1 MDNSLTTNII
11 RNVYNI
17 GTNSCDAGTQYCADG
32 YALYFPCLKDIT
44 KGQNVCF
51 DFYVADYAGK
61 NAYDIAAA
69 NAANNQNGS
78 NGNGDGTDGTGSTPN
93 ANQELADLR
102 DVDALSLNLIG
113 AFNCPYGTFSYPDN
127 ISSLQTEEYPP
138 VYRLDFGERKLCHLS
153 VFMIDTE
160 NTSSDPYY
168 NTQEGDFY
176 SGTTIEVEANDTP
189 THIFLG
195 WAFLNTNEDEEECAD
210 ETWEEN
216 IINRDN
222 IYRFVIQEDTIVL
235 ALYRPR
241 KLFHIVSDPTNR
253 SSHFVI
259 DYDHVEYHISNRKD
273 DTFDDKETIPYD
285 TLIDVLE
292 GYHMVAKCIP
302 STDVIG
308 SDPDESF
315 RFVEW
320 KDKDKNR
327 CRLFIIGED
336 TQPFL
341 DSDKVTIKLKAKCN
355 GPFPYEELEDEDII
369 YMDEFD
375 EEGIHINT
383 EFNEVD
389 IFDYYGDG
397 QYVISADEAYQKF
410 IGEEGYLYLHFGT
423 IELSSAGIEDGI
435 KFNLHA
441 KADGYCELHITING
455 FSTSLEV
462 AQDEFKLYE
471 IYFSKCNKSNIQI
484 TAYGDC
490 LIDMIEVCKE
500 EIIDKGKAQL
510 CLPPEVTENLPSGP
524 LSVNGAIMVNGKS
537 YGLAQ
542 TTIGSVNKLPKIT
555 INS

>member
-1 MDNSLTTNII
+1 MENSLTTNII

-44 KGQNVCF
+44 KGQDVCF

-61 NAYDIAAA
+61 NAYNLALA
-69 NAANNQNGS
+69 NAVTNA
-78 NGNGDGTDGTGSTPN
+78 DGTGSLPSTG
-93 ANQELADLR
+93 QELADLR

-138 VYRLDFGERKLCHLS
+138 VYTLDFGDRSLCHLS
-153 VFMIDTE
+153 VLMIDTMGSE
-160 NTSSDPYY
+160 SEPYM
-168 NTQEGDFY
+168 NTQDGDFY
-176 SGTTIEVEANDTP
+176 AGTMVEVEANDTP

-195 WAFLNTNEDEEECAD
+195 WAILNDGEDEEECED
-210 ETWEEN
+210 ETWEDSIVSKN
-216 IINRDN
+216 N
-222 IYRFVIQEDTIVL
+222 IYRFTINEDIILL

-241 KLFHIVSDPTNR
+241 NKYTVISDPTNKA
-253 SSHFVI
+253 SHFVV
-259 DYDHVEYHISNRKD
+259 DYNHVEYHISNRKD
-273 DTFDDKETIPYD
+273 DGFDQGDIYD
-285 TLIDVLE
+285 GAVPFDILENVLE

-308 SDPDESF
+308 SEPDESF

-320 KDKDKNR
+320 KDHSKDR
-327 CRLFIIGED
+327 CRLFIIGEN
-336 TQPFL
+336 TRPFE
-341 DSDKVTIKLKAKCN
+341 DGDTIKLKVKCD
-355 GPFPYEELEDEDII
+355 GPFPYEELEDEEII
-369 YMDEFD
+369 YMDDFD

-383 EFNEVD
+383 EFHDID

-397 QYVISADEAYQKF
+397 EHVISTEEAYLKF
-410 IGEEGYLYLHFGT
+410 IKEEGYLYLHFGT

-435 KFNLHA
+435 KLNIQA

-455 FSTSLEV
+455 FSTSMEI

-471 IYFSKCNKSNIQI
+471 IYFRKCNKSTIQI

-490 LIDMIEVCKE
+490 LIDVIEVCKE
-500 EIIDKGKAQL
+500 VINDKGKAQL
-510 CLPPEVTENLPSGP
+510 CLPSEVTANLPSGP
-524 LSVNGAIMVNGKS
+524 LSVNGAIMVNGQS

-542 TTIGSVNKLPKIT
+542 TSIGSVNKLPKIT

>member
-1 MDNSLTTNII
+1 MNNLLTTNII

-44 KGQNVCF
+44 KGQDMCF

-69 NAANNQNGS
+69 NAAL
-78 NGNGDGTDGTGSTPN
+78 NGDDSSYPN
-93 ANQELADLR
+93 AGQELADLR

-138 VYRLDFGERKLCHLS
+138 VYRLDFGERQLCHLS
-153 VFMIDTE
+153 VFMIDTHNSE
-160 NTSSDPYY
+160 SDPYY

-176 SGTTIEVEANDTP
+176 SGTTIEVEAHDTP

-195 WAFLNTNEDEEECAD
+195 WAFLSTNDDEEECAE

-216 IINRDN
+216 IISKDN
-222 IYRFVIQEDTIVL
+222 IYRFIIQEDTIVL

-241 KLFHIVSDPTNR
+241 KKYSVISDPTNK
-253 SSHFVI
+253 SSHFTVNYNNR
-259 DYDHVEYHISNRKD
+259 DYHISNRIENG
-273 DTFDDKETIPYD
+273 FDIIENDYIPYD
-285 TLIDVLE
+285 VLVNVYE

-308 SDPDESF
+308 SDPDEAF

-327 CRLFIIGED
+327 CRLFVVGED
-336 TQPFL
+336 TRPFE
-341 DSDKVTIKLKAKCN
+341 DGDVIKLKAKCN

-389 IFDYYGDG
+389 IYDYYGDG
-397 QYVISADEAYQKF
+397 QYVISTDEAYQKF

-435 KFNLHA
+435 KLNLHA

-455 FSTSLEV
+455 FSTSLEI

-500 EIIDKGKAQL
+500 EIIDKGKAQF
-510 CLPPEVTENLPSGP
+510 CLPAEVTENLPSGP

-542 TTIGSVNKLPKIT
+542 TNIGSVNKLPKIT

>member
-1 MDNSLTTNII
+1 MDNPLTTNII

-32 YALYFPCLKDIT
+32 YALYFPCLRDIT
-44 KGQNVCF
+44 KGQDVCF

-61 NAYDIAAA
+61 NAYDLAVAGA
-69 NAANNQNGS
+69 
-78 NGNGDGTDGTGSTPN
+78 NGNDGAYPDKG
-93 ANQELADLR
+93 QELADLR

-113 AFNCPYGTFSYPDN
+113 AFNCPYGAFSYPDN

-138 VYRLDFGERKLCHLS
+138 VYNLDFGERTLCHLS
-153 VFMIDTE
+153 LLMIDTE
-160 NTSSDPYY
+160 ASESETYINSQD
-168 NTQEGDFY
+168 GDFY
-176 SGTTIEVEANDTP
+176 SGTLVEVEANDTP
-189 THIFLG
+189 THIFMG
-195 WAFLNTNEDEEECAD
+195 WVFLDRDDDECED
-210 ETWEEN
+210 ETWDEN
-216 IINRDN
+216 IISKDN
-222 IYRFVIQEDTIVL
+222 IYQFTIKEDTIIL

-241 KLFHIVSDPTNR
+241 KKYTAIVDPSNK
-253 SSHFVI
+253 SSHFII
-259 DYDHVEYHISNRKD
+259 DYDHIEYHISNRTD
-273 DTFDDKETIPYD
+273 EIFDDSFD
-285 TLIDVLE
+285 SVDNLLE
-292 GYHMVAKCIP
+292 GYHMVAKCVP

-308 SDPDESF
+308 SEPDEAF

-320 KDKDKNR
+320 KDKSKER
-327 CRLFIIGED
+327 CRLFIVGED
-336 TQPFL
+336 TGAFEYGN
-341 DSDKVTIKLKAKCN
+341 VIKLKAKCD
-355 GPFPYEELEDEDII
+355 GPYPYEEPVDKEII

-375 EEGIHINT
+375 DEGIHINT
-383 EFNEVD
+383 EFNAVD

-397 QYVISADEAYQKF
+397 RYVISADEAYQKF

-423 IELSSAGIEDGI
+423 LELSSADIENGI
-435 KFNLHA
+435 KLNIQA
-441 KADGYCELHITING
+441 KAEGYCELHITVNG
-455 FSTSLEV
+455 LTTGMEIS
-462 AQDEFKLYE
+462 QDEFKQYE
-471 IYFSKCNKSNIQI
+471 IYFRKCDKSNIKI

-500 EIIDKGKAQL
+500 EIIDKGKARF